1 MTKEPKQF
9 YEFGPFRL
17 DPEKLLLLRD
27 NQPVALPP
35 KAFETLLVL
44 VRRSETLVLKDDLMK
59 SVWPDTF
66 VEESNLAQNIFVL
79 RKSLGEA
86 TGANRYIVTV
96 PGRGYRFTEKVRLV
110 PEPEKISDEITV
122 QSHSVTKVVI
132 DEQSVPDLVLA
143 LPQPALLTGSHRFRL
158 IAFLAGMIALAVAGY
173 WDWHSQHKNLASSD
187 RVMLAVLPF
196 QNLTGD
202 PEQEYFADGLTEE
215 MITQLGRLSPDQLGV
230 IARTSVMGYKHGDK
244 RLDQIGR
251 ELSVQ
256 YVLEGSFRRAGD
268 RLRITAQLIQ
278 VKDQTHLWAQ
288 DYDRRP
294 EDILAVQDEVS
305 IAVAEEIQ
313 LRLTPQQR
321 TKFARARTVDPEAY
335 EAYLK
340 GLYFWNKRSEDG
352 FRKAIE
358 CFNQSIAKDPNYAQ
372 AYAGLA
378 DAYVLLGSYGFM
390 PQREAMPKAKA
401 AAQKALAM
409 DDQLA
414 EAYTSLG
421 LISEQWDW
429 NWVEEEKD
437 YKRAVELNPNYSVA
451 HHWYGDTYL
460 VLEGRIDDAIAEL
473 RKAHELDPLS
483 SAVAT
488 DLAKRLSDAHGYDEA
503 VALFQKTLDLDPDFV
518 PARHYLAQ
526 AYEQMGRYSDAI
538 AEVKKV
544 KSWETL
550 AYMLGQLGH
559 IYALQGRRQEALEIA
574 NELQRRSAQR
584 YTDPVYLPKIYA
596 VLGENDAAMVWLE
609 KAYQERSVGMLL
621 LNHDPDYDHLRSDP
635 RFQDLVRRVGL
646 P

>member
-1 MTKEPKQF
+1 MGNGVRQLR
-9 YEFGPFRL
+9 EFGPFRV
-17 DPEKLLLLRD
+17 DPEQRLLLRD
-27 NQPVALPP
+27 DQPVSLSP
-35 KAFETLLVL
+35 KAFDLLLVL
-44 VRRSETLVLKDDLMK
+44 LEHSGQIVLKDDLMK
-59 SVWPDTF
+59 TLWPDTF
-66 VEESNLAQNIFVL
+66 VEESNLGQHVFQL
-79 RKSLGEA
+79 RKALGD
-86 TGANRYIVTV
+86 RSQDSSYIVTV
-96 PGRGYRFTEKVRLV
+96 PGRGYRFAQKVRTI
-110 PEPEKISDEITV
+110 PEETIPEEDSIVVE
-122 QSHSVTKVVI
+122 SHTRSRVVI
-132 DEQSVPDLVLA
+132 DGEGLPRPARLPGNRPLRSIAVL
-143 LPQPALLTGSHRFRL
+143 LGLFV
-158 IAFLAGMIALAVAGY
+158 IVFAGY
-173 WDWHSQHKNLASSD
+173 LAWRRSRLEKPAGPA

-230 IARTSVMGYKHGDK
+230 IARTSVVGYKHGDK

-268 RLRITAQLIQ
+268 RFRITAQLIQ

-294 EDILAVQDEVS
+294 QDILALQDDVAM
-305 IAVAEEIQ
+305 AVAEEIQ
-313 LRLTPQQR
+313 LRLTPHQQTDLTR
-321 TKFARARTVDPEAY
+321 NRTVNPDAY

-340 GLYFWNKRSEDG
+340 GRYFWNKRSQDG

-358 CFNQSIAKDPNYAQ
+358 YYNQAIAKDPNYAQ

-390 PQREAMPKAKA
+390 PQKEAMPKAKA
-401 AAQKALAM
+401 AAQKALAI

-429 NWVEEEKD
+429 NWREEEKD
-437 YKRAVELNPNYSVA
+437 YKRAIELNPNYSVA

-460 VLEGRIDDAIAEL
+460 VLVGRIDDAIAEL

-483 SAVAT
+483 SVVAT
-488 DLAKRLSDAHGYDEA
+488 DLAKRLADAHRYDEA
-503 VALFQKTLDLDPDFV
+503 VALFQKTLDVDPDFM

-526 AYEQMGRYSDAI
+526 AYEQMGRYPDAI
-538 AEVKKV
+538 AEVKKA
-544 KSWETL
+544 KSWETEV
-550 AYMLGQLGH
+550 YMLGQLGH

-574 NELQRRSAQR
+574 DELQRRSAQR

-596 VLGENDAAMVWLE
+596 VLGENDAALGWLE
-609 KAYQERSVGMLL
+609 KAYEERSVGMLL
-621 LNHDPDYDHLRSDP
+621 LRHDPDYDRLRSDP
-635 RFQDLVRRVGL
+635 RFQRLIRLVGL